1 MWPRHA
7 RGFTLMELMVV
18 LVIIGICTAGVGLG
32 MGTLLDPQRKLRQDA
47 FQLAQ
52 HLQVAR
58 DEARIDGRTLRWQA
72 DGQGYAFSRRDGTR
86 WVPLDHDDLLRP
98 RQWQAS
104 KVAASPRDGI
114 ELSPEWIG
122 VPWELVLTAGAQ
134 RLRIRDDGSGRIQV
148 QAHEGQP

>member
-1 MWPRHA
+1 MPCHRA

-18 LVIIGICTAGVGLG
+18 LVIIGICAAGIGLG

-47 FQLAQ
+47 LQLAQ

-72 DGQGYAFSRRDGTR
+72 DTNGYAFSRRDGAGWQVLQR
-86 WVPLDHDDLLRP
+86 DDQLRP
-98 RQWQAS
+98 RQWQAGDVS
-104 KVAASPRDGI
+104 VQPRDGI

-122 VPWELVLTAGAQ
+122 APWTLELTAGAH
-134 RLRIRDDGSGRIQV
+134 RLRITDDGNGQIQV
-148 QAHEGQP
+148 QP